1 MRSVL
6 VLRRVVAAAV
16 LAGFVALFAGV
27 VAYPLVLLARLQFV
41 PAVLAASGVA
51 VVVLLVTAVFGRW
64 YCSVCCPL
72 GLVQDVAFRI
82 CGGGSQAVT
91 SPRLRLVVRSVV
103 LALFL
108 AAGFCGLGFAWIEPY
123 GLFGRAASGLLPGAA
138 IVAGIAALAA
148 WKGRMWCGWVC
159 PVGTALGLVSR
170 LAPFRLAV
178 DGEKC
183 IGCGACARR
192 CRASAIAVEGRLA
205 KLDATVCVQCRDCTV
220 LCPKGAIGAAVT
232 MAAPRSRDDGG
243 KTDGGGSRRGFL
255 AGFLAAGAAVVAK
268 GAPDEKTVDGGF
280 AEVTEP
286 GVDERGGSLKPAGA
300 RSLEN
305 FRRKCVACQLCVKA
319 CPNSVL
325 RPSKRDFQRPEMAF
339 DRGFCTD
346 DCTKC
351 GEVCPA
357 GAIEPV
363 AQREKAGIH
372 IGTAVWHEDR
382 CVAAAE
388 GVNCTACFRHC
399 PVKAIVRVAGKA
411 GAKVPV
417 VDSEKCIGCGACEHV
432 CPSRPLPALV
442 VRPLA
447 VHRVA

>member
-27 VAYPLVLLARLQFV
+27 VAYPLVLLAKLQFV
-41 PAVLAASGVA
+41 PAALAGSGVA
-51 VVVLLVTAVFGRW
+51 VAILLATAVFGRW

-72 GLVQDVAFRI
+72 GLVQDVFFRI
-82 CGGGSQAVT
+82 LGGGNQAVK
-91 SPRLRLVVRSVV
+91 SPRLRLVVRLVV

-108 AAGFCGLGFAWIEPY
+108 AAGLGGIGFAWIEPY
-123 GLFGRAASGLLPGAA
+123 GLFGRAASGLLPGAG
-138 IVAGIAALAA
+138 IVAGIAALAI
-148 WKGRMWCGWVC
+148 WKGRVWCGWAC
-159 PVGTALGLVSR
+159 PVGTVLGFVSR

-178 DGEKC
+178 DGGKC
-183 IGCGACARR
+183 IGCGACARK
-192 CRASAIAVEGRLA
+192 CRASAIAMEGRLA
-205 KLDATVCVQCRDCTV
+205 KVDATVCVQCRDCTV
-220 LCPKGAIGAAVT
+220 LCPKGAIGAAAT
-232 MAAPRSRDDGG
+232 MASPRSQGDDTLEVGS
-243 KTDGGGSRRGFL
+243 SRRGFL
-255 AGFLAAGAAVVAK
+255 AGFFAAGATAVAK
-268 GAPDEKTVDGGF
+268 GAPDEKTVDGGL

-319 CPNSVL
+319 CPNGVL
-325 RPSKRDFQRPEMAF
+325 RPSRRDFQQPEMAF
-339 DRGFCTD
+339 NRGFCTD

-363 AQREKAGIH
+363 AQLEKTDIH
-372 IGTAVWHEDR
+372 IGEAVWHEDR
-382 CVAAAE
+382 CLAAAE

-399 PVKAIVRVAGKA
+399 PVKAIARVAGKN

-417 VDSEKCIGCGACEHV
+417 VDAGKCIGCGACEHV
-432 CPSRPLPALV
+432 CPARPLPALV

-447 VHRVA
+447 THRVA